1 MKLTLEQV
9 LEKYQSNIYKAAF
22 YICKHHDD
30 AEDIAQEAFLAYF
43 KEDQDFES
51 EEHIKAWLLRVT
63 VNKAKNLKTSFWHRK
78 KVSVPDFTEWF
89 ASRNEE
95 SEEGISETSENLI
108 RAVMGLPEKCRV
120 VVHLFYYEG
129 YSVKEIAKI
138 VEKKENTVKA
148 HLYRGR
154 EILREKLKEEW

>member
-1 MKLTLEQV
+1 MMILPGL
-9 LEKYQSNIYKAAF
+9 S
-22 YICKHHDD
+22 
-30 AEDIAQEAFLAYF
+30 
-43 KEDQDFES
+43 S
-51 EEHIKAWLLRVT
+51 
-63 VNKAKNLKTSFWHRK
+63 K
-78 KVSVPDFTEWF
+78 KFSVPDFTEWL

-95 SEEGISETSENLI
+95 SEEGINETSKNLI